1 MSYTFS
7 RRDFMKYSAV
17 AAVAVAGS
25 SMFTG
30 CSTSNPNRPYG
41 TYTKNA
47 KCTLTFGGKSGGIL
61 GFGGTPDAQT
71 LLAGA
76 TYDSNTK
83 TLQLPF
89 EHYAVSQG
97 CSCTAANY
105 QIDITDANGKIK
117 SYRNGSDFGD
127 TTPAAKVSITDN
139 GGAAGMKVETTYSP
153 KITVTGIDFTG
164 AKKVEVRYFPRHNAL
179 GRENDT
185 YSDVYATWNITSL
198 FTTT

>member
-25 SMFTG
+25 GMFTG
-30 CSTSNPNRPYG
+30 CSASNPNRPYG
-41 TYTKNA
+41 TYKNA
-47 KCTLTFGGKSGGIL
+47 DCKLTFGGKSGGIL
-61 GFGGTPDAQT
+61 GFGGTEDRQI
-71 LLAGA
+71 LKAGA
-76 TYDSNTK
+76 TYSSTTK
-83 TLQLPF
+83 TLLLPF

-105 QIDITDANGKIK
+105 QIDITYANGKNK
-117 SYRNGSDFGD
+117 SYRHNSDFGD
-127 TTPAAKVSITDN
+127 TVITKVSITDN
-139 GGAAGMKVETTYSP
+139 GGSAGMKVETTYSP
-153 KITVTGIDFTG
+153 NITVTGIDFTG